1 MNNFDKSSSGVNLEC
16 NCFSNQHA
24 SEEAYKSS
32 LFTVQSENNRLPT
45 IIAFKYSEDLDVSKL
60 EKSFNINCSS
70 KELFKYYFNY
80 YFSIDK
86 DFSLFSELSKLKLL
100 LCELKDHLG
109 TKESLKNISIDDFK
123 SAIFLDL
130 FENKKDFEL
139 FLSKHFEP
147 TFVSIISQGYSQGD
161 YVEVLFFKEVLDL
174 IKTENP
180 ELSKLTDQEIANS
193 FQEHIDNLCWD
204 QIVYCDLYIDGE
216 LYQLDEFLSNMYKYD
231 KKEII
236 NGLQSS
242 LEHQNLDY
250 IIGWLDDNLPDFIS

>member
-1 MNNFDKSSSGVNLEC
+1 MNNFDKSSSGVDLEC
-16 NCFSNQHA
+16 NCFSDQHA

-60 EKSFNINCSS
+60 EKTFNINCSS
-70 KELFKYYFNY
+70 KELFKYYFKH
-80 YFSIDK
+80 YFEQDYS
-86 DFSLFSELSKLKLL
+86 FSQLSKIIFLMV
-100 LCELKDHLG
+100 ELKDNLN
-109 TKESLKNISIDDFK
+109 TKESLKNISIEDLT
-123 SAIFLDL
+123 SSIFIHLG
-130 FENKKDFEL
+130 ENKKELEL

-174 IKTENP
+174 IKTECP

-204 QIVYCDLYIDGE
+204 QIVYCDLDIDGE

-250 IIGWLDDNLPDFIS
+250 IIGWLDDNLPDFIY